1 MKTAFAFG
9 LARVSF
15 GLAGA
20 LVVASVISASS
31 TLDTIPHPSGRAP
44 SAAEIALGRKLFFET
59 QLSST
64 DSVAC
69 ATCHRPDRGF
79 SDGQRFS
86 IGVAGTPLKRH
97 TPHLYNLAW
106 SRTLFWDGR
115 ASSLEEQALLP
126 IRDAAE
132 MGLPGDSAAKKLRAV
147 PSYAAEFGEVFGK
160 SGVSMQN
167 IARALAAFE
176 RTLVSKDSPA
186 DRYAAGDT
194 TALSQSA
201 SLGRTLFFG
210 RAMCSTCHS
219 GPNFTDGLFHNT
231 GVMGEDLGRA
241 AFDRVGEFQM
251 RPYPFFQ
258 MRRAFKTPG
267 LRNVALTAPYQHDG
281 SEATLGEVVRFYNQG
296 GRDPQ
301 GYGKSLDIRAL
312 NLTDGDIDDLVA
324 FLEGL
329 TARVGVE

>member
-1 MKTAFAFG
+1 MKVAIAFG
-9 LARVSF
+9 LVGVLAVA
-15 GLAGA
+15 GLTA
-20 LVVASVISASS
+20 AST
-31 TLDTIPHPSGRAP
+31 TLDVVPHPGGRRP
-44 SAAEIALGRKLFFET
+44 SSAEIALGKTLFFET
-59 QLSST
+59 RLSST
-64 DSVAC
+64 NTVSC
-69 ATCHRPDRGF
+69 ATCHQPDKGF

-86 IGVAGTPLKRH
+86 VGVAGTPLKRH

-115 ASSLEEQALLP
+115 ASSLEEQALAP
-126 IRDAAE
+126 IRNAEE
-132 MGLPGDSAAKKLRAV
+132 MGLAGDAAAVKLRAI
-147 PSYAAEFGEVFGK
+147 PSYAATFGEVFGK
-160 SGVSMQN
+160 SGVSMSN

-186 DRYAAGDT
+186 DRYAAGET
-194 TALSQSA
+194 TALSESA
-201 SLGRTLFFG
+201 VRGRTLFFG
-210 RAMCSTCHS
+210 RAMCSTCHG

-231 GVMGEDLGRA
+231 GVMGEDAGRA

-281 SEATLGEVVRFYNQG
+281 SEASLEEVVSFYNKG

-301 GYGKSLDIRAL
+301 SYGKALDIRPL
-312 NLTDGDIDDLVA
+312 NLTEGDLKDLVA

-329 TARVGVE
+329 TAPVGVE